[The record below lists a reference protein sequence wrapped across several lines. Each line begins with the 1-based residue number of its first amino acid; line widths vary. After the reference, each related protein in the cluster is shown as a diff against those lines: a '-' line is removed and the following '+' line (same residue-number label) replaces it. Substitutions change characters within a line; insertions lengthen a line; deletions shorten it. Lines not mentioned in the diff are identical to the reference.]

1 MVSKITENILVK
13 VGWILL
19 IIMAILMILKLTGVI
34 LL

>member
-34 LL
+34 VL